1 MAPIGV
7 GIIGLSADPT
17 AWATA
22 AHVPRLKSAPLNE
35 KFKLVA
41 VGTSSPQSAKKAA
54 EAHGVSVDK
63 AYSSAED
70 IANDK
75 DVDLVV
81 VSVKVCPFTL
91 YNFLGRRDREMFE

>member
-22 AHVPRLKSAPLNE
+22 GHIPPLKSAPLNE

-41 VGTSSPQSAKKAA
+41 IGTSSPESAKKAA
-54 EAHGVSVDK
+54 ETHGVSVDK

-91 YNFLGRRDREMFE
+91 